1 MTRLIR
7 ATIVAL
13 TFCFL
18 SAAFGAALETNRWQ
32 AVEGNY
38 NGSWGDVRHWS
49 LGHLPTTGE
58 YAYFDAWTLE
68 GMPNRWI
75 EYSVSID
82 ADYEADLVRL
92 GINGTYSLEGL
103 TFTGSGKLTLT
114 GASYDSSDPVAQN
127 IFCRYLRGLTID
139 GPTVECMESGILA
152 NCPLVVKN
160 GGRIKVPSYYLWNN
174 ESLLR
179 VEDGGEVEVGRN
191 IGYGYTPDNDT
202 YSIVVG
208 TNAVLRIEGQLGEG
222 DSRYTMRRFN
232 MKIDG
237 GSVSMGKLNFSRGTE
252 LLDFASGDL
261 TLGDMVLAAGAALH
275 VGEDTRFVLNHVP
288 TVAADDQVVID
299 GGEIEFN
306 FDVNC
311 DGDSYAARLLRNPKV
326 RSVNYKI
333 VCKTGP
339 DPIKSSVPLTTLQFR
354 NLDTG
359 SNQQNIDLDEIV
371 FRGGA
376 TFPFYWFGNRR
387 NNIYGPTRISALSD
401 MTHSGCNAYLYC
413 YGPMT
418 IDTSVAKVYLRG
430 VASGNSSL
438 ELTVTGG
445 GTARID
451 PAFTYN
457 VIDTLAVMAGTT
469 LELGDCYLGS
479 QGSNY
484 EWTRLAADTFSL
496 GAGAVLKFNA
506 QAQSVSAANWSI
518 DGSARIVVAAP
529 TSFTYGAFPILHDF
543 ESKELPDALLAQIEV
558 TGDEQGLWQL
568 RNEFGQI
575 SLCRDY
581 PAGTYAGKEWEW
593 KGGDGNL
600 FTNVSNWV
608 KSSPPEYMEQT
619 DGPHYFGA
627 ATSRRIYALG
637 KMRRS
642 SVPDFGGAAINGW
655 TFLDNATGSY
665 FLYGGVQHNMN
676 KSIQNFSPLPQVIG
690 TSLRWWTPEFYAQGF
705 GPIVISSDNGLGGN
719 NANFN
724 RADANGGLYI
734 KGDVRFGITFAQP
747 KLSAFFES
755 QYPAILSSFTVIP
768 GGDFTFMKQN
778 ANMGLSSHGMFR
790 VAENATLTF
799 ANDSAAF
806 YRLTGCAPA
815 SFINGTMNINVPFY
829 GGVNQG
835 YRGKGTLNIASVRS
849 GTASS
854 RVEFGGTLKVRPAS
868 WSTVTADNP
877 AAAVAIGVRGR
888 PVLKV
893 SDGWTYGPAS
903 GVSTT
908 TTADERALR
917 IEAGSVLTVDPDGG
931 TAVFA
936 EMLAGEGALAIT
948 NGTFAINS
956 AATNDVTLK
965 VAAGAALA
973 LSDDLNFGALDMQP
987 GSSIAFA
994 DGRTVNLSGS
1004 ADLSGVTI
1012 SPPPSM
1018 GSRRAWQT
1026 VIAAAGGVNA
1036 SDCTLP
1042 VGFELRTASVE
1053 GGVALQLRSVHGI
1066 RIIIR

>member
-1 MTRLIR
+1 MVNKWIMKSVAVFGTAYLSVFGDMP
-7 ATIVAL
+7 AT
-13 TFCFL
+13 
-18 SAAFGAALETNRWQ
+18 NKWQ
-32 AVEGNY
+32 AVDGDY
-38 NGSWGDVRHWS
+38 NGSWGDARHWS
-49 LGHLPTTGE
+49 LGHIPTTGE
-58 YAYFDAWTLE
+58 FAYFDAWTLE
-68 GMPNRWI
+68 GQPNRWI
-75 EYSVSID
+75 EYAVSID
-82 ADYEADLVRL
+82 ADYDADLLWL
-92 GINGTYSLEGL
+92 GINGTYSLEGV
-103 TFTGSGKLTLT
+103 TFTGSGKLTFT
-114 GASYDSSDPVAQN
+114 GASYDSGNSLSQN
-127 IFCRYLRGLTID
+127 HFNRYLRGLTID
-139 GPTVECMESGILA
+139 GPSVECRGSGILA

-160 GGRIKVPSYYLWNN
+160 GGQLKLPSYYLWNN
-174 ESLLR
+174 ESSLR
-179 VEDGGEVEVGRN
+179 IESRGSVEVDNN

-202 YSIVVG
+202 YSIMVY
-208 TNAVLRIEGQLGEG
+208 TDAVLRVGTQLGEG
-222 DSRYTMRRFN
+222 DSRYATRRFN

-252 LLDFASGDL
+252 MLDFVRGDL
-261 TLGDMVLAAGAALH
+261 TLGDMVLAAGASLH

-288 TVAADDQVVID
+288 TVGSDDLVVID
-299 GGEIEFN
+299 GGDIEFN

-311 DGDSYAARLLRNPKV
+311 DGDTFITRLLANPKV
-326 RSVNYKI
+326 RSLNYRI

-339 DPIKSSVPLTTLQFR
+339 EPIKSDAPFTALQFR

-359 SNQQNIDLDEIV
+359 SNQQNIDLSEIV
-371 FRGGA
+371 FQGGA
-376 TFPFYWFGNRR
+376 SFPFYWLGNRQS
-387 NNIYGPTRISALSD
+387 NIYGPTRISALSD
-401 MTHSGCNAYLYC
+401 MTHSGCNAYLYF
-413 YGPMT
+413 YGPVT

-430 VASGNSSL
+430 VVSGNGSL

-445 GTARID
+445 GTAQVD
-451 PAFTYN
+451 PAYSYN
-457 VIDTLAVMAGTT
+457 VIDTLTVTAGTT
-469 LELGDCYLGS
+469 LELGDCYLGT
-479 QGSNY
+479 QGQNY

-518 DGSARIVVAAP
+518 DSSARIVVAAP
-529 TSFTYGAFPILHDF
+529 TSFTYGAFPILHDL
-543 ESKELPDALLAQIEV
+543 ESKALPDTLLAQIEV
-558 TGDEQGLWQL
+558 TGNELGLWQL

-600 FTNVSNWV
+600 FTNINNWV
-608 KSSPPEYMEQT
+608 KSNPPEYMEQT

-627 ATSRRIYALG
+627 ATNRRIYALG

-642 SVPDFGGAAINGW
+642 SVPDFGGAGINGW

-676 KSIQNFSPLPQVIG
+676 KSIQNFSALPQVIG

-705 GPIVISSDNGLGGN
+705 GPLVISSDNGLGGN

-747 KLSAFFES
+747 KLTAFFES
-755 QYPAILSSFTVIP
+755 QYPAIMSSFTVIP

-778 ANMGLSSHGMFR
+778 ANIGLSKRGLFR

-806 YRLTGCAPA
+806 YRLTACAPA

-835 YRGKGTLNIASVRS
+835 YRGKGTLNIASTRS

-854 RVEFGGTLKVRPAS
+854 RVEFGGTLTVRPTV
-868 WSTVTADNP
+868 WSTVTADNT

-888 PVLKV
+888 PTLKV

-917 IEAGSVLTVDPDGG
+917 VEAGSVLTVDPDGG
-931 TAVFA
+931 TATIGEDV
-936 EMLAGEGALAIT
+936 AGEGALVIT
-948 NGTFAINS
+948 NGTLAVNS
-956 AATNDVTLK
+956 SATNSVNLK
-965 VAAGAALA
+965 VAASGVLA
-973 LSDDLNFGALDMQP
+973 LPNNLNV
-987 GSSIAFA
+987 GS
-994 DGRTVNLSGS
+994 LELQSGS
-1004 ADLSGVTI
+1004 AIVPPADLK
-1012 SPPPSM
+1012 
-1018 GSRRAWQT
+1018 SRHGWQT
-1026 VIAAAGGVNA
+1026 VLVAADGVTV
-1036 SDCTLP
+1036 SDCMLP
-1042 VGFELRTASVE
+1042 ACYEMRTETVE
-1053 GGVALQLRSVHGI
+1053 GGVALQLRFVHGI
-1066 RIIIR
+1066 RLIIR

>member
-1 MTRLIR
+1 MTLLIR
-7 ATIVAL
+7 TIIMVL
-13 TFCFL
+13 TFCFS
-18 SAAFGAALETNRWQ
+18 SAVFGAAIATNRWQ
-32 AVEGNY
+32 AVDGSYSGN
-38 NGSWGDVRHWS
+38 WGDVRHWS

-68 GMPNRWI
+68 DKPNRWI

-82 ADYEADLVRL
+82 ADYVADLLWL
-92 GINGTYSLEGL
+92 GINGTYSLEGV
-103 TFTGSGKLTLT
+103 TFTGSGKLTFT
-114 GASYDSSDPVAQN
+114 GASYDNSDPLAQN

-139 GPTVECMESGILA
+139 GPMVEFKESGILA

-160 GGRIKVPSYYLWNN
+160 GGRMKVPSYYLWNN

-179 VEDGGEVEVGRN
+179 VEEGGTVEVDRI

-208 TNAVLRIEGQLGEG
+208 TNAVLSIEGQLCEG
-222 DSRYTMRRFN
+222 DSRHSTRRFN

-252 LLDFASGDL
+252 MLDFISGEL
-261 TLGDMVLAAGAALH
+261 TLGDMVLAAGAMLH

-288 TVAADDQVVID
+288 TVGSDELVVFD
-299 GGEIEFN
+299 GGDIEFN

-311 DGDSYAARLLRNPKV
+311 DGDTFITRLLANPKV
-326 RSVNYKI
+326 RSLDYRI

-339 DPIKSSVPLTTLQFR
+339 EPIKSVAPFTTLQFR

-371 FRGGA
+371 FHGGSS
-376 TFPFYWFGNRR
+376 FPFYWYGNRQ

-438 ELTVTGG
+438 ELTITGG

-469 LELGDCYLGS
+469 LELGDCYLGT
-479 QGSNY
+479 QGQNY

-518 DGSARIVVAAP
+518 DSSARIIVAAP
-529 TSFTYGAFPILHDF
+529 TSFTYGAFPILHDL
-543 ESKELPDALLAQIEV
+543 ESKALPDTLIAQIEV
-558 TGDEQGLWQL
+558 TGNEQGLWQL

-600 FTNVSNWV
+600 FTNINNWV

-690 TSLRWWTPEFYAQGF
+690 TSLRWWNPEFYAQGF

-778 ANMGLSSHGMFR
+778 ANIGLSKRGMFR

-799 ANDSAAF
+799 ASDAAAF
-806 YRLTGCAPA
+806 YRLTACAPA
-815 SFINGTMNINVPFY
+815 SFINGTMNINVPLY

-835 YRGKGTLNIASVRS
+835 YRGKGTLNIASTRS

-854 RVEFGGTLKVRPAS
+854 RVEFGGTLTVRPMS
-868 WSTVTADNP
+868 WKTVTADNT

-888 PVLKV
+888 PTLKV

-931 TAVFA
+931 TATFV
-936 EMLAGEGALAIT
+936 EMLVGEGALVIT

-956 AATNDVTLK
+956 SATNDVTLK
-965 VAAGAALA
+965 VAAGAALV
-973 LSDDLNFGALDMQP
+973 LSDDLNFGTLDMQS
-987 GSSIAFA
+987 GSSITFA
-994 DGRTVNLSGS
+994 DGKDVNLSGS
-1004 ADLSGVTI
+1004 ADLSGATI
-1012 SPPPSM
+1012 YTPSSM
-1018 GSRRAWQT
+1018 CSQRGWQT
-1026 VIAAAGGVNA
+1026 VLVAAGGVNV

-1042 VGFELRTASVE
+1042 ANFKVRTASVA
-1053 GGVALQLRSVHGI
+1053 GGVALQMRYVHGSMFI
-1066 RIIIR
+1066 VR

>member
-1 MTRLIR
+1 MVNKW
-7 ATIVAL
+7 IVKSVAVL
-13 TFCFL
+13 GTACL
-18 SAAFGAALETNRWQ
+18 SAFGGTLTPNKWQ
-32 AVEGNY
+32 AVDGDY

-68 GMPNRWI
+68 GQPNRWI

-82 ADYEADLVRL
+82 ADYVADLLWL
-92 GINGTYSLEGL
+92 GINGTYSLEGV
-103 TFTGSGKLTLT
+103 TFTGSGSLTFT
-114 GASYDSSDPVAQN
+114 GASYDSNDPLARN
-127 IFCRYLRGLTID
+127 MFCRYLRGLTVD
-139 GPTVECMESGILA
+139 GPAVECREAGVLA
-152 NCPLVVKN
+152 NCPLAVKN
-160 GGRIKVPSYYLWNN
+160 GGLFKAPTYHLWND
-174 ESLLR
+174 ESSLSIESR
-179 VEDGGEVEVGRN
+179 GTVEIVGN
-191 IGYGYTPDNDT
+191 LGYGYTPNNDN
-202 YSIVVG
+202 YSAIVG
-208 TNAVLRIEGQLGEG
+208 SNAVLRIGGQLGEG
-222 DSRYTMRRFN
+222 DSRYATRRFN

-252 LLDFASGDL
+252 MLDFASGEL
-261 TLGDMVLAAGAALH
+261 TLDDMALAAGAALH
-275 VGEDTRFVLNHVP
+275 VGEDTRFVLNHAP
-288 TVAADDQVVID
+288 TVGSDELVVFD
-299 GGEIEFN
+299 GGDIEFN

-311 DGDSYAARLLRNPKV
+311 DGDTFITRLLANPKV
-326 RSVNYKI
+326 RSLNYRI

-339 DPIKSSVPLTTLQFR
+339 EPIKSDAPFTTLQFR

-371 FRGGA
+371 FQGGA
-376 TFPFYWFGNRR
+376 TYPFYWLGNRQ

-418 IDTSVAKVYLRG
+418 VDTSVAKVYLRG
-430 VASGNSSL
+430 VVSGNSSL

-457 VIDTLAVMAGTT
+457 VIDTLAVTAGTT

-479 QGSNY
+479 QGQNY
-484 EWTRLAADTFSL
+484 EWTRLVADTFSL

-529 TSFTYGAFPILHDF
+529 TSFTYGAFPILHDL
-543 ESKELPDALLAQIEV
+543 ESKALPDAFLAQIEV
-558 TGDEQGLWQL
+558 TGNEQGLWQL

-600 FTNVSNWV
+600 FTNINNWV

-627 ATSRRIYALG
+627 ATSRRIYVLG

-690 TSLRWWTPEFYAQGF
+690 ISLRWWTPEFYSQGF

-734 KGDVRFGITFAQP
+734 KGDVRFGIAFAQP

-755 QYPAILSSFTVIP
+755 QYPAILSSLTVIP
-768 GGDFTFMKQN
+768 GGDFTFLKQN
-778 ANMGLSSHGMFR
+778 ANIGLSKRGMFR

-799 ANDSAAF
+799 ASDAAAF
-806 YRLTGCAPA
+806 YRLTTCAPA

-835 YRGKGTLNIASVRS
+835 YRGKGTLNIASTRS

-854 RVEFGGTLKVRPAS
+854 RVEFGGALTVRPAS
-868 WSTVTADNP
+868 WETVTADNA
-877 AAAVAIGVRGR
+877 AAAVAISVRGR
-888 PVLKV
+888 PTLKV
-893 SDGWTYGPAS
+893 QDGWTYGTAS

-931 TAVFA
+931 AATIDEDV
-936 EMLAGEGALAIT
+936 AGEGALVIT
-948 NGTFAINS
+948 NGTLAVNSS
-956 AATNDVTLK
+956 AANGVSLK
-965 VAAGAALA
+965 VAAGGVLA
-973 LSDDLNFGALDMQP
+973 LSNNLNFGSLELQA
-987 GSSIAFA
+987 GSAIAP
-994 DGRTVNLSGS
+994 S
-1004 ADLSGVTI
+1004 ADLKDRHG
-1012 SPPPSM
+1012 
-1018 GSRRAWQT
+1018 WQT
-1026 VIAAAGGVNA
+1026 VLVAADGVTDSGCALPAG
-1036 SDCTLP
+1036 C
-1042 VGFELRTASVE
+1042 EMRTEAVE
-1053 GGVALQLRSVHGI
+1053 GGVALQLRFVQGSKFIVL
-1066 RIIIR
+1066 